1 MKYFPKIIIKHY
13 LPLRQVFRLRFSASN
28 LSKKEQYFLQDFV
41 DFSMTANVMCTVEQ
55 RSQTFYETHIAHRLA
70 LIQSTCSSSLR
81 FELQIAHALQTRQL
95 RYLFKNFI
103 FRYCYVIQKASVL
116 LKLSNFTVQSFSL
129 HPLLINPPNQSRIKG

>member
-81 FELQIAHALQTRQL
+81 FEL
-95 RYLFKNFI
+95 
-103 FRYCYVIQKASVL
+103 
-116 LKLSNFTVQSFSL
+116 
-129 HPLLINPPNQSRIKG
+129 